1 MTQSE
6 SVNVLM
12 RERPYSSIADR
23 LLAGRAL
30 RKKVS
35 RPIHAE
41 FAPDAL
47 RADPVA
53 ILEAQAR
60 HRLQSLIPIRHAR
73 MAQSPLAFFRGAAAI
88 MMEDLARTP
97 VSGLYVQA
105 CGDMHLSNFGLF
117 ATTERRLVF
126 GINDF
131 DETLPGPWEWD
142 VKRLAASMVV
152 AAQDLN
158 YTQTVAIQAVKAMF
172 GAYKSRMYE
181 FAAMGYIELAHTH
194 IDSESLLMPF
204 SSAFKAALEQ
214 SISKARGRN
223 NLQVLEKMTDL
234 VDQSHRLVDRPPFI
248 AHEEYTEE
256 GDPTLPLVSQALTGY
271 LSSLSANRR
280 MLLSRYRLVD
290 FARQIVGIG
299 SVGMPCWIFY
309 LEGSSERD
317 PLFLQ
322 FKGAGL
328 SVLAPYVKRSLFK
341 NQGQRVV
348 VGQHQLQGAPDMF
361 LGHGRLQQ
369 RGRKVDFYVRQL
381 RDMKGGIRISTKHLN
396 EKIFKDYCALCGW
409 SLALGHAKSGD
420 AAMISGYIGQSD
432 TLQSA
437 VLEFALRY
445 AGQNRVDY
453 QTFLSAIDSGRI
465 PSTIVY

>member
-1 MTQSE
+1 MSE
-6 SVNVLM
+6 PEPVNVLM
-12 RERPYSSIADR
+12 QDRPYASIADR

-30 RKKVS
+30 RKRVS
-35 RPIHAE
+35 RPLHAE
-41 FAPDAL
+41 LVPASL

-53 ILEAQAR
+53 ILESQAH
-60 HRLQSLIPIRHAR
+60 HRLQSLIPMRHAR

-142 VKRLAASMVV
+142 VKRLAASIVV

-158 YTQTVAIQAVKAMF
+158 YTQALAIQAVKGMF

-181 FAAMGYIELAHTH
+181 FAAMGYIELAQTH

-204 SSAFKAALEQ
+204 SNAFKAALEQ
-214 SISKARGRN
+214 SMTKARGRN
-223 NLQVLEKMTDL
+223 NLHVLEKMTDL
-234 VDQSHRLVDRPPFI
+234 VDQSHRLIDRPPFI
-248 AHEEYTEE
+248 VHEEQTEE
-256 GDPTLPLVSQALTGY
+256 GDPVLPLVNQALDGY
-271 LSSLSANRR
+271 MSSLPANRR
-280 MLLSRYRLVD
+280 MLLARYRLVD
-290 FARQIVGIG
+290 FARQVVGIG

-361 LGHGRLQQ
+361 LGHGRLE
-369 RGRKVDFYVRQL
+369 RRAGKSDFYVRQL

-396 EKIFKDYCALCGW
+396 AKIFKDYCALCGW

-445 AGQNRVDY
+445 AEQNNADY
-453 QTFLSAIDSGRI
+453 RLFLSAIDSGRI
-465 PSTIVY
+465 PSTTVY